1 MADLYSDC
9 LTGEVA
15 MKSQSAI
22 KAEDLNGK
30 YLNMTALENEVKLQR
45 EETLRWISVSAL
57 SKLRV
62 VWRN

>member
-1 MADLYSDC
+1 
-9 LTGEVA
+9 